1 MSLHVYLLCHNE
13 EVLLPHA
20 IEHYRRRVPGVTFT
34 IIDNEST
41 DRSVAIAKA
50 LGCTVETLS
59 TGGKL
64 DDIVLRDLKNDVWK
78 SITNGW
84 VIVAD
89 MDEWLCVTEEDLAR
103 EDRAGTTLLNIEGWN
118 VVGES
123 ANTSLDDLDLHALR
137 MGARF
142 DMESK
147 SVCFR
152 RPQITA
158 MNYGVGAHKAEP
170 EGVVRRSRRTYRLK
184 HMNWLGSAFVVQ
196 KYSRR
201 YARGKEQQVR
211 GFGIHYTDSA
221 DKVINEFNEWRARAR
236 AFSEAPI
243 WTPPSWPP
251 ALVRLAKRL
260 RRAPA
265 AVQRRIRRLIG

>member
-1 MSLHVYLLCHNE
+1 VSLHVYLLCHNE

-20 IEHYRRRVPGVTFT
+20 IEHYRRRVPSVTFT
-34 IIDNEST
+34 VIDNEST

-89 MDEWLCVTEEDLAR
+89 MDEWLCVTEEDFAR

-123 ANTSLDDLDLHALR
+123 ANTLLDDLDLHALNT
-137 MGARF
+137 GARC

-170 EGVVRRSRRTYRLK
+170 EGVVRRSRKTYRLK
-184 HMNWLGSAFVVQ
+184 HMNWLGSAFVVH

-221 DKVINEFNEWRARAR
+221 EKVINEFNEWRARAR
-236 AFSEAPI
+236 SFSEAPI

-265 AVQRRIRRLIG
+265 GVQRRVRRLIG